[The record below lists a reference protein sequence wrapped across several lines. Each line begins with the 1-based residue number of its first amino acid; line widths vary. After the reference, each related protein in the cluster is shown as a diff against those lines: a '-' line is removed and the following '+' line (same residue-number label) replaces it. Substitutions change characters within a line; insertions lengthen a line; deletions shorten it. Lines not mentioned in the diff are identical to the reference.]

1 MTYGIFSEKRR
12 IRYMENTNRFDQMK
26 RKVTNLSETI
36 NEFLCID
43 DSSKKW
49 LPARIDTT
57 LWRVIGTSL
66 QSLFG

>member
-26 RKVTNLSETI
+26 RKVTNLSKTI

-43 DSSKKW
+43 DSHAQRLTVMENEYMSEM
-49 LPARIDTT
+49 
-57 LWRVIGTSL
+57 
-66 QSLFG
+66 